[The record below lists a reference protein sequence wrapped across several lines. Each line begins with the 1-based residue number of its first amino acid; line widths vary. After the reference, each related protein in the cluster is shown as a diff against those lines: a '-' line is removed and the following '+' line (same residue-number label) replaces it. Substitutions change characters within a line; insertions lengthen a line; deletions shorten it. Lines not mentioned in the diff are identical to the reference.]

1 VVRAGDSGKLYVV
14 DVEHLNEGFFG
25 FDCLWLLAMLTR
37 EPIALWKSIAAAY
50 REVCTDSFCGTAGGE
65 ILMRAMFAFLLEVLG
80 SYVGWQT
87 GRGRIRHLRNLALS
101 DLGWSQPGRGG

>member
-37 EPIALWKSIAAAY
+37 THCPVEVIAAAY
-50 REVCTDSFCGTAGGE
+50 REVCTDSFCGTAGAE
-65 ILMRAMFAFLLEVLG
+65 ILMRAMFAFLLEILG

-101 DLGWSQPGRGG
+101 DLGWSQPGRAG